1 MGNSNKPLQ
10 TNNVE
15 FLAINNGF
23 LKNKIII
30 FKKVFFR
37 GISNGLVLIRVP
49 LMQGNIPTKVILK
62 ANVGLWHQ

>member
-30 FKKVFFR
+30 LKKVFFR